1 MLHRFVDIHT
11 HVGGRP
17 LTILS
22 TPIDDVER
30 IALCNSRL
38 TDAER
43 QYYSLQLHP
52 WHLKGLQDITAFI
65 DTAEHLRHDPQM
77 VAIGEC
83 GLDAL
88 CSTPIG
94 LQHKAFI
101 AALSIARDFRLP
113 VIVHC
118 VRLWGD
124 MICDVHQVFPEL
136 RSDPD
141 AWQQWPVIIHGYR
154 RGTQLAQ
161 QLLDAGFSLSLG
173 EKYHPDVAKMLPEAR
188 RYAESDQE

>member
-1 MLHRFVDIHT
+1 M
-11 HVGGRP
+11 
-17 LTILS
+17 TILS
-22 TPIDDVER
+22 TPVDDVER
-30 IALCNSRL
+30 MVLCNSRL
-38 TDAER
+38 TAAER
-43 QYYSLQLHP
+43 QSYSLQLHP
-52 WHLKGLQDITAFI
+52 WHLSGQHDITTFI
-65 DTAEHLRHDPQM
+65 DTAERLRHDPQM

-88 CSTPIG
+88 CHTPID
-94 LQHKAFI
+94 LQHEAFL
-101 AALSIARDFRLP
+101 AALRVARDFRLP

-124 MICDVHQVFPEL
+124 MIRDVHQVFPEL
-136 RSDPD
+136 RSDPE
-141 AWQQWPVIIHGYR
+141 AWQRWPVIIHGYR
-154 RGTQLAQ
+154 RGPQLAR